1 MPKSLPDALDLLK
14 PELLEAE
21 GKSDVDSLKLLD
33 GGTVRVIYDDM
44 RASDLITLKW
54 PIVGSPYPPLEP
66 QEGVDGGYI
75 DFHIPAH
82 YIALWLDDYAIFTYT
97 VSRNDEEQTS
107 RQGSVRIS
115 LPSNL
120 PQVELP
126 EAIDSKLDLSLLCC
140 KDPTILIS
148 PWAFAGTNQTI
159 NCYLSGTYL
168 DGTKARLYP
177 FKHEPVTEEDVRTGW
192 RRPLPRDVLLQ
203 LKHHSE
209 LHILCEVRFRQS
221 AGAVYRLFRPLLL
234 TLHTE
239 PHLQLSPPE
248 MREAVHTEFD
258 GCVLNPVN
266 TVKGAHVVVAYER
279 VCSDDRVCLTL
290 SGTPGPGSPS
300 LECREVGEGESSVVF
315 AVPPSA
321 ISANFK
327 KTITL
332 AYNVRRCDGSQ
343 WFSPK
348 RTVKVLGID
357 GLSRPNIEQATGN
370 VLDLY
375 TFDDDATG
383 VVPIWDYAALGQ
395 SCWMWCVGVLAGGS
409 PYRFDV
415 LINEPLTSSW
425 LENGVDAAIPRAE
438 LQKLADCSDLHLYF
452 AVSFDGLGELG
463 AVEFPFKTFHLK
475 QEPLVLLEPSVT
487 EAVDTD
493 LTAWNGRD
501 GVHVE
506 VDYVGNNTKHSIS
519 VCWQKPN
526 GTCWPL
532 ASKPGSPEGAVIFA
546 LPPEAVIESMGKT
559 VKINYTVTSAC
570 KVQTSAD
577 LNLKIS
583 APVRLPT
590 PVVPQATPPAQQGGI
605 LDLASFF
612 GDASITVEPW
622 WFILSGQL
630 GWLECAGIADENGA
644 PYIIKVS
651 TADPITSYDVDGGLN
666 KLLKR
671 TELEKLR
678 NATPLVVTF
687 KATPDI
693 GGGVG
698 NSIAFPELHLKI
710 RKAFYDYTDFNPD
723 GESWNNWEKGPGATH
738 EYDLRLKEGAV
749 PGSTN
754 GYYLEDW
761 GFTNTKNPV
770 TQRVKMYKDFT
781 QLEVGRLYKFSA
793 WVRDSYQPGDGR
805 KPLLVLVA
813 QGEEISSRTEPGTPW
828 ELLQG
833 TFLAGSD
840 TTRLSLD
847 NLHMGRD
854 PVNDFDVTQI
864 TVEGL

>member
-44 RASDLITLKW
+44 RASDLITLNW
-54 PIVGSPYPPLEP
+54 PIEGSPYPPLEP

-209 LHILCEVRFRQS
+209 LSILCEVRFRQS
-221 AGAVYRLFRPLLL
+221 AGAVYRLFRSLLL

-357 GLSRPNIEQATGN
+357 GLSRPNIEQATGY
-370 VLDLY
+370 VLDLN

-395 SCWMWCVGVLAGGS
+395 SCWMWWVGVLEDGS
-409 PYRFDV
+409 PYRFDI

-425 LENGVDAAIPRAE
+425 LEHGVDAAIPRAE
-438 LQKLADCSDLHLYF
+438 LQKLADCSDLRLYF
-452 AVSFDGLGELG
+452 AVSFNGLGELG
-463 AVEFPFKTFHLK
+463 TAVEFPFTTFHLE

-487 EAVDTD
+487 EAVGTD
-493 LTAWNGRD
+493 LTAWNGRN

-519 VCWQKPN
+519 VCWQKSDD
-526 GTCWPL
+526 TCWPL

-590 PVVPQATPPAQQGGI
+590 PVVPQATPPATDGGI
-605 LDLASFF
+605 LHLPSFL
-612 GDASITVEPW
+612 GKDADITVAPW
-622 WFILSGQL
+622 WFALPGQRVWLQAVGTRVSGGTHTINIYQGKQLTEDEARLGLS
-630 GWLECAGIADENGA
+630 AI
-644 PYIIKVS
+644 
-651 TADPITSYDVDGGLN
+651 
-666 KLLKR
+666 LKR
-671 TELEKLR
+671 VELYELKHLSELTVTCKVTPNGSPDERDAVAFPNLKLTMSFELIELYEQYETAKLGIYFAGGETQVPTMTVIFVSGDNKAGVESFGNDEFQSGKSLTFCHR
-678 NATPLVVTF
+678 MDSQPDPQLIRFNFTDMLERVRFAVTWLQVPTQVQF
-687 KATPDI
+687 FDSRGIKL
-693 GGGVG
+693 GSR
-698 NSIAFPELHLKI
+698 SIAGSTVGQWIEYTAPTQGGAIARMDLLV
-710 RKAFYDYTDFNPD
+710 YDYSF
-723 GESWNNWEKGPGATH
+723 
-738 EYDLRLKEGAV
+738 V
-749 PGSTN
+749 
-754 GYYLEDW
+754 
-761 GFTNTKNPV
+761 
-770 TQRVKMYKDFT
+770 
-781 QLEVGRLYKFSA
+781 
-793 WVRDSYQPGDGR
+793 
-805 KPLLVLVA
+805 
-813 QGEEISSRTEPGTPW
+813 
-828 ELLQG
+828 
-833 TFLAGSD
+833 
-840 TTRLSLD
+840 D
-847 NLHMGRD
+847 NFRMWHQ
-854 PVNDFDVTQI
+854 VNR
-864 TVEGL
+864 

>member
-44 RASDLITLKW
+44 RASDLITLNW
-54 PIVGSPYPPLEP
+54 PIEGSPYPPLEP

-343 WFSPK
+343 WFSPN

-395 SCWMWCVGVLAGGS
+395 SCWMWWVGVLEDGS
-409 PYRFDV
+409 PYRFDI

-425 LENGVDAAIPRAE
+425 LEHGVDAAIPRAE
-438 LQKLADCSDLHLYF
+438 LQKLADCSDLRLYF
-452 AVSFDGLGELG
+452 AVSFNGLGELG
-463 AVEFPFKTFHLK
+463 TAVEFPFTTFHLE

-487 EAVDTD
+487 EAVGTD
-493 LTAWNGRD
+493 LTAWNGRN

-519 VCWQKPN
+519 VFWQKSDD
-526 GTCWPL
+526 TCWPL

-559 VKINYTVTSAC
+559 VKINYTVTTAC
-570 KVQTSAD
+570 KRQTSLP
-577 LNLKIS
+577 LNLSIS
-583 APVRLPT
+583 VPVHLET
-590 PVVPQATPPAQQGGI
+590 PNVLEATPPNTQNAA
-605 LDLASFF
+605 LDLRTFIGAANSLVDPMWFLRAEQKCWLRVDGTDKNGIAYWFNVYAGRTITTAEETAGVASPVLRSELDKLKNDTNLTLTFSVATDGSSTGNVVCPQRMLVVRTPPLYDF
-612 GDASITVEPW
+612 TSFAGNNRN
-622 WFILSGQL
+622 
-630 GWLECAGIADENGA
+630 GWL
-644 PYIIKVS
+644 
-651 TADPITSYDVDGGLN
+651 DGGASQGEN
-666 KLLKR
+666 RYAVYFSKPCIANG
-671 TELEKLR
+671 TGTSGT
-678 NATPLVVTF
+678 A
-687 KATPDI
+687 
-693 GGGVG
+693 GV
-698 NSIAFPELHLKI
+698 IL
-710 RKAFYDYTDFNPD
+710 
-723 GESWNNWEKGPGATH
+723 
-738 EYDLRLKEGAV
+738 
-749 PGSTN
+749 
-754 GYYLEDW
+754 
-761 GFTNTKNPV
+761 
-770 TQRVKMYKDFT
+770 YKDFT
-781 QLEVGRLYKFSA
+781 GLDVGRSYRFSMLGCTYNGAAPYPELSLRTNAGAVTALTTFSA
-793 WVRDSYQPGDGR
+793 MAWR
-805 KPLLVLVA
+805 KIEGTFIASSSSMQLQVVSHVASGAGGNDFAMTDLLVEDL
-813 QGEEISSRTEPGTPW
+813 
-828 ELLQG
+828 
-833 TFLAGSD
+833 
-840 TTRLSLD
+840 
-847 NLHMGRD
+847 
-854 PVNDFDVTQI
+854 
-864 TVEGL
+864 

>member
-343 WFSPK
+343 WFSPN

-395 SCWMWCVGVLAGGS
+395 SCWMWWVGVLEDGS
-409 PYRFDV
+409 PYRFDI

-425 LENGVDAAIPRAE
+425 LEHGVDAAIPRAE
-438 LQKLADCSDLHLYF
+438 LQKLADCSDLRLYF
-452 AVSFDGLGELG
+452 AVSFNGLGELG
-463 AVEFPFKTFHLK
+463 TAVEFPFTTFHLE

-487 EAVDTD
+487 EAVGTD
-493 LTAWNGRD
+493 LTAWNGRN

-519 VCWQKPN
+519 VCWQKSDD
-526 GTCWPL
+526 TCWPL

-590 PVVPQATPPAQQGGI
+590 PVVPQATPPATDGGI
-605 LDLASFF
+605 LHLPSFL
-612 GDASITVEPW
+612 GKDADITVAPW
-622 WFILSGQL
+622 WFALPGQRVWLQAVGTRVSGGTHTINIYQGKQLTEDEARLGLS
-630 GWLECAGIADENGA
+630 AI
-644 PYIIKVS
+644 
-651 TADPITSYDVDGGLN
+651 
-666 KLLKR
+666 LKR
-671 TELEKLR
+671 VELYELKHLSELTVTCKVTPNGSPDERDAVAFPNLKLTMSFELIELYEQYETAKLGIYFAGGETQVPTMTVIFVSGDNKAGVESFGNDEFQSGKSLTFCHR
-678 NATPLVVTF
+678 MGSQPDPQLIRFNFTDMLERVRFAVTWLQVPTQVQF
-687 KATPDI
+687 FDSRGIKL
-693 GGGVG
+693 GSR
-698 NSIAFPELHLKI
+698 SIAGSTVGQWIEYTAPTQGGAIARMDFLV
-710 RKAFYDYTDFNPD
+710 YDYSF
-723 GESWNNWEKGPGATH
+723 
-738 EYDLRLKEGAV
+738 V
-749 PGSTN
+749 
-754 GYYLEDW
+754 
-761 GFTNTKNPV
+761 
-770 TQRVKMYKDFT
+770 
-781 QLEVGRLYKFSA
+781 
-793 WVRDSYQPGDGR
+793 
-805 KPLLVLVA
+805 
-813 QGEEISSRTEPGTPW
+813 
-828 ELLQG
+828 
-833 TFLAGSD
+833 
-840 TTRLSLD
+840 D
-847 NLHMGRD
+847 NFRMWHQ
-854 PVNDFDVTQI
+854 VNR
-864 TVEGL
+864 

>member
-343 WFSPK
+343 WFSPN

-395 SCWMWCVGVLAGGS
+395 SCWMWWVGVLEDGS
-409 PYRFDV
+409 PYRFDI

-425 LENGVDAAIPRAE
+425 LEHGVDAAIPRAE
-438 LQKLADCSDLHLYF
+438 LQKLADCSDLRLYF
-452 AVSFDGLGELG
+452 AVSFNGLGELG
-463 AVEFPFKTFHLK
+463 TAVEFPFTTFHLE

-487 EAVDTD
+487 EAVGTD
-493 LTAWNGRD
+493 LTAWNGRN

-519 VCWQKPN
+519 VCWQKSDD
-526 GTCWPL
+526 TCWPL

-590 PVVPQATPPAQQGGI
+590 PVVPQATPPATDGGI
-605 LDLASFF
+605 LHLPSFL
-612 GDASITVEPW
+612 GKDADITVAPW
-622 WFILSGQL
+622 WFALPGQRVWLQAVGTRVSGGTHTINIYQGKQLTEDEARLGLS
-630 GWLECAGIADENGA
+630 AI
-644 PYIIKVS
+644 
-651 TADPITSYDVDGGLN
+651 
-666 KLLKR
+666 LKR
-671 TELEKLR
+671 VELYELKHLSELTVTCKVTPNGSPDERDAVAFPNLKLTMSFELIELYEQYETAKLGIYFAGGETQVPTMTVIFVSGDNKAGVESFGNDEFQSGKSLTFCHR
-678 NATPLVVTF
+678 MGSQPDPQLIRFNFTDMLERVRFAVTWLQVPTQVQF
-687 KATPDI
+687 FDSRGIKL
-693 GGGVG
+693 GSR
-698 NSIAFPELHLKI
+698 SIAGSAVGQWIEYTAPTQGGAIARMDFLV
-710 RKAFYDYTDFNPD
+710 YD
-723 GESWNNWEKGPGATH
+723 
-738 EYDLRLKEGAV
+738 
-749 PGSTN
+749 
-754 GYYLEDW
+754 
-761 GFTNTKNPV
+761 
-770 TQRVKMYKDFT
+770 
-781 QLEVGRLYKFSA
+781 
-793 WVRDSYQPGDGR
+793 
-805 KPLLVLVA
+805 
-813 QGEEISSRTEPGTPW
+813 
-828 ELLQG
+828 
-833 TFLAGSD
+833 
-840 TTRLSLD
+840 
-847 NLHMGRD
+847 
-854 PVNDFDVTQI
+854 
-864 TVEGL
+864 